1 VAEYKKILNT
11 AREQA
16 DARLAP
22 VGNSSFQSTPDEA
35 GDSNLLRPSNR
46 GLMAAKVPSVAF
58 TGRTSIADE
67 AEEDD
72 FLTSYFN
79 RLREQNKTTK
89 AEVQKYLDDNV
100 EEFPGDST
108 IPLDD
113 PDLNTEG
120 NIANIV
126 KGFEGFKTKAYW
138 DGDHWSIGYGTRAKD
153 GDATITAEQA
163 EVELNRSLSSAKASV
178 IKHQKANGYD
188 WSPNQVDALTSF
200 TFNLGAGGLRNLTK
214 KGTRGNETISEMILE
229 YNTAG
234 GNVLRGLTKRRKAEA
249 KLFTQGYN

>member
-1 VAEYKKILNT
+1 MAEYKKILNT

-100 EEFPGDST
+100 EE
-108 IPLDD
+108 
-113 PDLNTEG
+113 
-120 NIANIV
+120 
-126 KGFEGFKTKAYW
+126 Y
-138 DGDHWSIGYGTRAKD
+138 Y
-153 GDATITAEQA
+153 
-163 EVELNRSLSSAKASV
+163 
-178 IKHQKANGYD
+178 
-188 WSPNQVDALTSF
+188 
-200 TFNLGAGGLRNLTK
+200 TFR
-214 KGTRGNETISEMILE
+214 
-229 YNTAG
+229 
-234 GNVLRGLTKRRKAEA
+234 
-249 KLFTQGYN
+249 